1 MISITFRDELID
13 GIKNPGKTFD
23 FQNGQIVGLFGKNGS
38 GKTTLLKTIMGMPP
52 FNDDLTSRMIDGKP
66 FSKKNLEDMVYIT
79 DGLFLY
85 DDMNACDHGNFFA
98 AFHKK
103 FNMERFDKLIE
114 LFELDPYMPVKKYS
128 KGQRSKLE
136 LALGFSKGAKYLLLD
151 EPFIGNDP
159 FMRNDFLKIM
169 AGLLDEDSI
178 LIIAT
183 HYIEEIQNFID
194 RAIFMHERRIVR
206 DVMMDEILESGSTL
220 MDNAKEVFE
229 VDEDRVANLFSEE

>member
-1 MISITFRDELID
+1 MISITFRDEFID

-52 FNDDLTSRMIDGKP
+52 FNDDLTKRVIDGKE
-66 FSKKNLEDMVYIT
+66 FTQKNLEEMVYIT

-85 DDMNACDHGNFFA
+85 DDMNAYEHGKFF
-98 AFHKK
+98 KK
-103 FNMERFDKLIE
+103 FYKNFSENRYYLLLEM
-114 LFELDPYMPVKKYS
+114 FELDTFLPVKKYS

-159 FMRNDFLKIM
+159 FMRSDFLKIM
-169 AGLLDEDSI
+169 AGLLEEDSI

-194 RAIFMHERRIVR
+194 RAIFMHGRRIVR

>member
-52 FNDDLTSRMIDGKP
+52 FNDDLTKRVIDGKE
-66 FSKKNLEDMVYIT
+66 FTQKNLEEMVYIT

-85 DDMNACDHGNFFA
+85 DDMNAYEHGKFF
-98 AFHKK
+98 KK
-103 FNMERFDKLIE
+103 FYKNFSENRYYLLLEM
-114 LFELDPYMPVKKYS
+114 FELDTFLPVKKYS

-159 FMRNDFLKIM
+159 FMRSDFLKIM
-169 AGLLDEDSI
+169 AGLLEEDSI

-194 RAIFMHERRIVR
+194 RAIFMHGRRIVR